1 MDRNARAALHQRRR
15 QISKR
20 GESTDGSQRLGG
32 AARRRWPA
40 KLQRAYR
47 GYCRVRLPLEMARGL
62 VRQTGRMLSH
72 KAHPQWLWRGRAVKL
87 VDGTGLSMPDTPENQ
102 AVYPQPSTQAAGVGF
117 PLARLVVV
125 ICLATGAALD
135 ASIGPH
141 QGKGTGENDL
151 VRQVLQA
158 LRPGDVVLADALYC
172 NYFLISRADGC
183 GCGRVV

>member
-1 MDRNARAALHQRRR
+1 
-15 QISKR
+15 
-20 GESTDGSQRLGG
+20 
-32 AARRRWPA
+32 
-40 KLQRAYR
+40 
-47 GYCRVRLPLEMARGL
+47 
-62 VRQTGRMLSH
+62 MLSH

-172 NYFLISRADGC
+172 NHFLISRADGC